1 MEDKMKVKLSE
12 KYSLKREDYLSF
24 LKNYVEKRN
33 VKEVVRISVIMYLL
47 LLYLIIKLGYSFW
60 LLSPAVFM
68 DLFCIAMIVLSM
80 VQLHKEE
87 RAIHKLLD
95 CEKEIVVEC
104 LEDGISILFK
114 ESNKC
119 DFYAYDNLDLIE
131 LPGVVYINIPLLIGK
146 NSCEEREVCKVL
158 KEKIVQIDQK

>member
-1 MEDKMKVKLSE
+1 
-12 KYSLKREDYLSF
+12 
-24 LKNYVEKRN
+24 
-33 VKEVVRISVIMYLL
+33 
-47 LLYLIIKLGYSFW
+47 
-60 LLSPAVFM
+60 M
-68 DLFCIAMIVLSM
+68 DLFCIAMIMLSM

-87 RAIHKLLD
+87 KTIHKLLD
-95 CEKEIVVEC
+95 CEKEIVIEC

>member
-1 MEDKMKVKLSE
+1 MIVELHK

-24 LKNYVEKRN
+24 LKNYIEKRN
-33 VKEVVRISVIMYLL
+33 VKEVVRISVIIYLI

-68 DLFCIAMIVLSM
+68 DLFCIAMIMLSM

-87 RAIHKLLD
+87 KTIHKLLD
-95 CEKEIVVEC
+95 CEKEIVIEC

-114 ESNKC
+114 ESNIIKS
-119 DFYAYDNLDLIE
+119 N
-131 LPGVVYINIPLLIGK
+131 
-146 NSCEEREVCKVL
+146 R
-158 KEKIVQIDQK
+158 

>member
-1 MEDKMKVKLSE
+1 MKVRLSE

-33 VKEVVRISVIMYLL
+33 VKEVVRISVIIYLV

-60 LLSPAVFM
+60 LLSPTIFM
-68 DLFCIAMIVLSM
+68 NLFCIAMIMLSM

-87 RAIHKLLD
+87 KTIHNLLD
-95 CEKEIVVEC
+95 YEKEIVVKC
-104 LEDGISILFK
+104 LEEGLSILFK

-131 LPGVVYINIPLLIGK
+131 LPSVVYINIPLLIGK

>member
-1 MEDKMKVKLSE
+1 MKVKLSE

-68 DLFCIAMIVLSM
+68 DLFCIAIHIVRMARLY
-80 VQLHKEE
+80 KEE
-87 RAIHKLLD
+87 KEIHKLLD
-95 CEKEIVVEC
+95 YEKEIVVEC

-114 ESNKC
+114 ESNRRK
-119 DFYAYDNLDLIE
+119 FNTYDSLDLIE
-131 LPGVVYINIPLLIGK
+131 FPSAVYINVPLLIRK
-146 NSCEEREVCKVL
+146 NNCEERELCEVL
-158 KEKIVQIDQK
+158 RRKIARTKA